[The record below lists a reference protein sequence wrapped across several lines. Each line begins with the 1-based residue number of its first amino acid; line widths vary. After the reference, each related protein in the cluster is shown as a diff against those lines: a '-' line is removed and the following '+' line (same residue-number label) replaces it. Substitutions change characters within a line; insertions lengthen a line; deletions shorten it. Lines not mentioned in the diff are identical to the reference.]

1 MDALK
6 NLNSTIDGVILTNLK
21 QIKDERGAVYH
32 VMKNDSETFYSF
44 GEAYF
49 SKINKNIVK
58 GWKYHKEM
66 KQNFCVP
73 YGKLKLVLFD
83 NRVDS
88 PSKGVI
94 NEIILSD
101 NENYMRVT
109 IPENIW
115 YSFKC
120 LSNDYCLLLNIANI
134 KYMENESLQM
144 ALNNK
149 IIPYKW

>member
-1 MDALK
+1 
-6 NLNSTIDGVILTNLK
+6 
-21 QIKDERGAVYH
+21 
-32 VMKNDSETFYSF
+32 
-44 GEAYF
+44 
-49 SKINKNIVK
+49 
-58 GWKYHKEM
+58 M
-66 KQNFCVP
+66 KQNFCVH

-94 NEIILSD
+94 DEIILSD

-144 ALNNK
+144 SLNNK

>member
-1 MDALK
+1 MIT
-6 NLNSTIDGVILTNLK
+6 NSIIEGVVLTPLK
-21 QIKDERGAVYH
+21 QIKDERGAVFH
-32 VMKNDSETFYSF
+32 VMKNNSETFYSF

-49 SKINKNIVK
+49 SKINENIIK

-83 NRVDS
+83 NRINS
-88 PSKGVI
+88 ASKGGI

-101 NENYMRVT
+101 DKNYIRVT

-120 LSNDYCLLLNIANI
+120 LSDDYCLLLNIANI
-134 KYMENESLQM
+134 KHKKNESIQM
-144 ALNNK
+144 ELNNN
-149 IIPYKW
+149 IIPYTWE